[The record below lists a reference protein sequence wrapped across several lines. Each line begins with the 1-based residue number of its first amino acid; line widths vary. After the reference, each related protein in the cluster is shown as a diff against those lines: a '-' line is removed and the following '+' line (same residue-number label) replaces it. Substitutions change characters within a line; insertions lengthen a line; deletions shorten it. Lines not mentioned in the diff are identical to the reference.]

1 MTMNTSDKKTAV
13 RRWYFRPAICVTAGL
28 FLAGLSYAVVMQWQ
42 RKNLEA
48 QVVHLQQS
56 LEQEKEKTLQAEA
69 LRKEKRTM
77 PEYLHRQ
84 LECLR
89 ELSAANANKLEE
101 TRTGAQKLKELD
113 TVKEYLSQAKQLH
126 EMKEQNQKLY
136 QQVEEKKKRYQTLK
150 KELQEG

>member
-1 MTMNTSDKKTAV
+1 MKTV
-13 RRWYFRPAICVTAGL
+13 DRRWYFRPAFFVTAGL
-28 FLAGLSYAVVMQWQ
+28 FLAGLSYAVTMQWQ

-48 QVVHLQQS
+48 QIVQLQQS
-56 LEQEKEKTLQAEA
+56 LELEKEKTLQSAA
-69 LRKEKRTM
+69 LRGEKRTT

-84 LECLR
+84 LEDLR
-89 ELSAANANKLEE
+89 KLTADNEQKLEE
-101 TRTGAQKLKELD
+101 TRSGAQKLKELD
-113 TVKEYLSQAKQLH
+113 TVKEYLSQAKLLH